1 MYFDTIVCVIRS
13 RSLGS
18 LIRPLAI
25 FIRCQDN
32 GDLTQYSSE
41 SQSFFRLHFTS
52 PCLAP
57 LASLVFIN
65 YLKSIDLKMSH
76 TTLDE
81 SISIRFLSV
90 SGGGSK
96 NSERHLRMINSIMIM
111 ISIIIFIYYLSWS
124 LSEMESKYPSLCK
137 PHTYICI

>member
-41 SQSFFRLHFTS
+41 AYFRLHFAS
-52 PCLAP
+52 PPIVFSPRLQI
-57 LASLVFIN
+57 VFIN

-76 TTLDE
+76 TT
-81 SISIRFLSV
+81 RFDFCLSPAAAALKIV
-90 SGGGSK
+90 
-96 NSERHLRMINSIMIM
+96 NV
-111 ISIIIFIYYLSWS
+111 
-124 LSEMESKYPSLCK
+124 
-137 PHTYICI
+137 T